1 MQSKKITYK
10 DIKILREKIN
20 QQSGV
25 EVIKEHWVNPRVNI
39 TTGKTIS
46 MVVSLYLNSKFL
58 YDEEFVKELK
68 KSCTPSLSHLRKKG
82 TNSYSCTT
90 LSHTIL
96 TIAHPNLL

>member
-68 KSCTPSLSHLRKKG
+68 KELHAFTFSFKKERNQLVLLYDIKPHNFDNSPS
-82 TNSYSCTT
+82 
-90 LSHTIL
+90 
-96 TIAHPNLL
+96 